1 MNQIILFFRF
11 IKNNIGKISFTALIA
26 VIMVVLL
33 FPFGDLNDFI
43 SSKVLEATQNQIY
56 LQFDEL
62 KLNPIAV
69 SANMENVVVET
80 PSISNITIKNLSAS
94 PSVKALIA
102 RQPGGHVIAEGIWGG
117 DLDLKLSPNG
127 SGKSDVAFSA
137 EKLSLKSITQ
147 AFNIGL
153 PLAGSL
159 KANIQASVDL
169 SFAEQPDGEITAQ
182 IQKFEMSSG
191 PVNIPEMGSLNVPEV
206 KFSVV
211 DVKSKLQAGKLI
223 LENVKL
229 GGAADDLSGT
239 IKGDMAIT
247 FRNMNGQIV
256 PMIGAYNISIDLV
269 AKPAFKDRASFFLN
283 FIDRF
288 QSADA
293 SGTRYKLKL
302 SSSGPGMPPQML
314 PLQ

>member
-11 IKNNIGKISFTALIA
+11 IKNNIGKISLTALIA

-127 SGKSDVAFSA
+127 SGKSDVALSA

-211 DVKSKLQAGKLI
+211 DMKSKLQAGKLI